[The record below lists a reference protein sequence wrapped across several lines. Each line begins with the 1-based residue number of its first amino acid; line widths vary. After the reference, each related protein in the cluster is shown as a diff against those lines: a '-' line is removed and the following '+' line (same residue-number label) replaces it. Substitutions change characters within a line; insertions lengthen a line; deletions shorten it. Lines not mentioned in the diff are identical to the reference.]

1 MARSVGSGAAFSQP
15 NFPEHELRG
24 TAFQAEREPPQI
36 AEIATA
42 ASARLRRDLET
53 YHPNNPALAYALA
66 GETHAVTLHRWS
78 QYTDETQAA
87 LLSVFLEQSSE
98 LLRQLQARLGRMVP
112 SNGYMYGQQDEAIK
126 LETQADIVLEEIRRI
141 EAALQACRLG
151 EALQ

>member
-1 MARSVGSGAAFSQP
+1 MVKSANSNAAFSQL
-15 NFPEHELRG
+15 NFAGHELL
-24 TAFQAEREPPQI
+24 QPERQPPQI

-42 ASARLRRDLET
+42 ASTRLRRDLET
-53 YHPNNPALAYALA
+53 YHPNNPALAYALV
-66 GETHAVTLHRWS
+66 GETHAATLQRWS

-87 LLSVFLEQSSE
+87 LLTIFLEQSTE
-98 LLRQLQARLGRMVP
+98 LLRQFQARLGRMVP

-141 EAALQACRLG
+141 EAALQPLKVG